1 MNFPPVLVALSL
13 LASLHC
19 PVRAQNENTII
30 LDEFRM
36 KLLKPSSYTRTPKD
50 EVYPVV
56 LSLQSPAIERYS
68 SLRQKNS
75 SVLSYKLLGGI
86 ILITMPKPKTG
97 LEETVD
103 NALPTDSEIE
113 GMSKIIPG
121 IAIQKKVKIKV
132 AGRDALSVLAS
143 LDVSQALGIQEEA
156 SLRLIYMVYKNTRMI
171 WLFAGMNADFE
182 TSVKDFEKT
191 INSIR
196 FLDDKPLK
204 DDKPVKP
211 TIKTTPKTPA
221 TKGGKGKG

>member
-36 KLLKPSSYTRTPKD
+36 KLVKPSSYTRTPKD

-75 SVLSYKLLGGI
+75 AVLSYKLLGGI

-113 GMSKIIPG
+113 GMSQIIPG
-121 IAIQKKVKIKV
+121 IAIQRKAKIKV

-196 FLDDKPLK
+196 FLDDKS
-204 DDKPVKP
+204 VKP
-211 TIKTTPKTPA
+211 AIKVAPTSPKTPPA
-221 TKGGKGKG
+221 KGGKG

>member
-75 SVLSYKLLGGI
+75 AVLSYKLLGGI

-113 GMSKIIPG
+113 GMSQIIPG
-121 IAIQKKVKIKV
+121 IAIQRKAKIKV

-143 LDVSQALGIQEEA
+143 LDVSQSLGIQEEA

-196 FLDDKPLK
+196 FLDDKP
-204 DDKPVKP
+204 VKP
-211 TIKTTPKTPA
+211 AIKVAPTSPKTPPA
-221 TKGGKGKG
+221 KGGKG

>member
-75 SVLSYKLLGGI
+75 AVLSYKLLGGI

-113 GMSKIIPG
+113 GMSQIIPG
-121 IAIQKKVKIKV
+121 IAIQRKAKIKV

-196 FLDDKPLK
+196 FLDDKS
-204 DDKPVKP
+204 VKP
-211 TIKTTPKTPA
+211 AIKVAPTSPKTPPA
-221 TKGGKGKG
+221 KGGKG